1 MVRRFFAESTVA
13 PVLVAAA
20 VGIVIVYSVV
30 MQVSS
35 LVAERRCL
43 DNGYHTV
50 KTVGYSTYC
59 SKVVNGSSMTVKV
72 R

>member
-1 MVRRFFAESTVA
+1 ME
-13 PVLVAAA
+13 
-20 VGIVIVYSVV
+20 
-30 MQVSS
+30 VSG

-50 KTVGYSTYC
+50 KTVGFSTYC
-59 SKVVNGSSMTVKV
+59 SKVVNGSSMTTKV

>member
-1 MVRRFFAESTVA
+1 MVRRFFAESNVA

-20 VGIVIVYSVV
+20 AGILIVYSVV

-35 LVAERRCL
+35 LVAESRCL